1 MDEIFLWF
9 SNNTSLTYQRQRKVR
24 KGSHW
29 CDGQEC
35 MLSYTIFLVTEK
47 SPILQLVTGWC
58 RGSATPPS
66 CPPPA
71 TTWWGTTPGW
81 PRCGSTTSPGSRWV
95 QSCRPQCDA
104 RWWLFSRCQ
113 VIRAWMIIW
122 TLTMRKKMSGLRG
135 TFLFHIYKKFKMF
148 LIQNH
153 TLRLLCCLNQAHASS
168 K

>member
-1 MDEIFLWF
+1 MKYFYDFPTIHLSHIKGKEKLEKVPTDVTSNSACTPTQYFLWLRRAP
-9 SNNTSLTYQRQRKVR
+9 SCSLWR
-24 KGSHW
+24 
-29 CDGQEC
+29 
-35 MLSYTIFLVTEK
+35 
-47 SPILQLVTGWC
+47 GWC

-135 TFLFHIYKKFKMF
+135 TFLLHLYKKFKMF